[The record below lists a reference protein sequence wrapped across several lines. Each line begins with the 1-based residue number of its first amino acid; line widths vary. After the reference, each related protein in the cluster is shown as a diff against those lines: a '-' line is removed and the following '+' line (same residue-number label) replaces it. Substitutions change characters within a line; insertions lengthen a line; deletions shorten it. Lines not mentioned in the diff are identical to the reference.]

1 MRNISDL
8 HPRLQAKLAELQT
21 LCSNQ
26 GITIKIGECL
36 RTTAEQ
42 DALYAKGRTTPG
54 SIVTNAKGSSY
65 SSQHQWGIAADFYLD
80 MDIDEDGSKSDD
92 AFNNVTGLF
101 DKTGAL
107 AKSIGL
113 GWGGDWK
120 SPVDKPHLYLPDWGS
135 TPTRL
140 KNQYG
145 TPENFIKT
153 WTDTSVSSNTNN
165 NAASSAAASNA
176 ASSATAGNAA
186 SSSAAGNAASSSA
199 KEIIRA
205 GQVHANTFA
214 NAGITADG
222 IRGPKTK
229 KAGIKVL
236 QTALNLD
243 YHANLAVDGI
253 FGSKSRQALG
263 THFVKR
269 GETQYLVTA
278 LEILLMLKGINPK
291 GVEYPGIFGSGLDT
305 ALKQYQKDN
314 GLTVDGKAGVK
325 TFTSLIS

>member
-153 WTDTSVSSNTNN
+153 WTDTSVSSNTN
-165 NAASSAAASNA
+165 
-176 ASSATAGNAA
+176 GNAA
-186 SSSAAGNAASSSA
+186 SSPTAANAASSSA

-205 GQVHANTFA
+205 GQIHANTFA

-222 IRGPKTK
+222 IRGSKTK

-269 GETQYLVTA
+269 GETQYLVSA

>member
-1 MRNISDL
+1 MRNILEL
-8 HPRLQAKLAELQT
+8 HPRLQTKLAELQT
-21 LCSNQ
+21 LCLKN

-36 RTTAEQ
+36 RTVAEQ
-42 DALYAKGRTTPG
+42 DTLYAQGRTTPG
-54 SIVTNAKGSSY
+54 SIVTNARGASY
-65 SSQHQWGIAADFYLD
+65 SSQHQWGIAADFYID
-80 MDIDEDGSKSDD
+80 MDVDGDGVKSDD
-92 AFNNVTGLF
+92 AFNNATGLF
-101 DKTGAL
+101 DKVGSL

-145 TPENFIKT
+145 TPENFMKT
-153 WTDTSVSSNTNN
+153 WLHDTT
-165 NAASSAAASNA
+165 AATST
-176 ASSATAGNAA
+176 TAK
-186 SSSAAGNAASSSA
+186 

-205 GQVHANTFA
+205 GQVHANNFTG
-214 NAGITADG
+214 AGIAADG
-222 IRGPKTK
+222 IRGQKTK

-243 YHANLAVDGI
+243 YDARLVVDGI
-253 FGSKSRQALG
+253 FGINSKKALG
-263 THFVKR
+263 NHFVKH

-278 LEILLMLKGINPK
+278 LEILLMLKGYHPT
-291 GVEYPGIFGSGLDT
+291 GVECPGIFGNGLDVT
-305 ALKQYQKDN
+305 LREYQTNN
-314 GLTVDGKAGVK
+314 GLSVDGKAGVK

>member
-80 MDIDEDGSKSDD
+80 MDIDGDGSKSDD

-153 WTDTSVSSNTNN
+153 WAKTPVSSNTNN
-165 NAASSAAASNA
+165 NAASSPTVSNA
-176 ASSATAGNAA
+176 ASSPTAGNAA
-186 SSSAAGNAASSSA
+186 SSPTAGNAASSSA
-199 KEIIRA
+199 KEIIRT

-222 IRGPKTK
+222 IRGSKTK

-305 ALKQYQKDN
+305 ALKQYQKNN
-314 GLTVDGKAGVK
+314 GLTVDGKAGIK

>member
-153 WTDTSVSSNTNN
+153 WTKNPVSSNTNN
-165 NAASSAAASNA
+165 NAASSP
-176 ASSATAGNAA
+176 
-186 SSSAAGNAASSSA
+186 A

-278 LEILLMLKGINPK
+278 LEVLLMLKGINPK